1 MRGLSLSHRRDER
14 GAIVILLVVISV
26 VMVGMAA
33 LVIDVGALHDEK
45 RQLQNGADAGA
56 LAIAQSCALGS
67 CDSTLAGPLANS
79 NSKDAESAAEVPPFN
94 PADKEVLVRTTTRT
108 GGTSILPYSFGQVLT
123 GVGGK
128 EVKAEA
134 TARWEFAGSA
144 MALPLTISPCDK
156 SQLQVGTLRT
166 INLAIGFGECAE
178 RDAPGAFGWLD
189 RPCQSLMVADSWI
202 PVDTGASGSTCL
214 TEDMKGTVVFLPVFH
229 VTNGLPGGNTE
240 YRIIGFAALRLS
252 GWNFPGARNRSNPL
266 PAGCSQPCIA
276 GTFVNYVTT
285 DQVGGGADFG
295 VFRVFLSAS

>member
-1 MRGLSLSHRRDER
+1 MRGLSLFHRRDER
-14 GAIVILLVVISV
+14 GAIVILLVVICL

-67 CDSTLAGPLANS
+67 CDLGLAAPLANRNAKDS
-79 NSKDAESAAEVPPFN
+79 NSAAEVVQPFT
-94 PADKEVLVRTTTRT
+94 PADKRVVVRTTTRT
-108 GGTSILPYSFGQVLT
+108 GGTSILPYSFGQILT
-123 GVGGK
+123 GDPGK

-134 TARWEFAGSA
+134 IAKWAFAGSA

-156 SQLQVGTLRT
+156 SQLQVGTQWT
-166 INLAIGFGECAE
+166 INLGIGFGECAS

-189 RPCQSLMVADSWI
+189 RPCLSPMVAGEMI
-202 PVDTGASGSTCL
+202 KVDTGASGAKCFTAA
-214 TEDMKGTVVFLPVFH
+214 TMGTVVILPVFRT
-229 VTNGLPGGNTE
+229 TNGKSGKNTE
-240 YRIIGFAALRLS
+240 YRILGFAALRLS
-252 GWNFPGARNRSNPL
+252 GWNFPGDSSPTVPL
-266 PAGCSQPCIA
+266 GCSQPCIA